1 MNKRLNFEKK
11 NVNENATVWRFK
23 YIENA
28 LNRLNKIDRS
38 PPSPLPIFESDGSG
52 GQWYE
57 VLPTMKQ
64 YKSNTSVHLGLL
76 KKSCLTRSDA
86 TSNEPINR

>member
-11 NVNENATVWRFK
+11 KDVNENATVWRFK

-28 LNRLNKIDRS
+28 LNRLKKIDRS
-38 PPSPLPIFESDGSG
+38 PPSPPPLPIYESDGAG

-57 VLPTMKQ
+57 VLPTMKK
-64 YKSNTSVHLGLL
+64 YKSTQAY
-76 KKSCLTRSDA
+76 T
-86 TSNEPINR
+86 